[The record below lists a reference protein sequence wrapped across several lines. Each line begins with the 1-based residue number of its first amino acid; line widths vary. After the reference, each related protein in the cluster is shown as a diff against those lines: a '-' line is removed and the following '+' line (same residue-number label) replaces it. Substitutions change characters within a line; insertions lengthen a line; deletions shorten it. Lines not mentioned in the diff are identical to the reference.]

1 MTITPRS
8 LITVALAGFIFTGC
22 GRKPYQLEVRDGR
35 GVEKGS
41 HVFWDMG
48 GAGKFK
54 VVGDVTDVGV
64 SVGKSPVMI
73 KFELR
78 EEFRT
83 TIREN
88 VAGAVLRDPNVA
100 QNAFILL
107 VGGVGEDREP
117 LLRGVT
123 IQEAQTS
130 VQQDFFDWLQTDLPE
145 YMKKLK
151 EDASKA
157 FGQAT
162 EWASQ
167 KAGELKKKAEEIK
180 QDLSAPAPADE

>member
-1 MTITPRS
+1 MTMINQLKTIIAATACCAILS
-8 LITVALAGFIFTGC
+8 GC
-22 GRKPYQLEVRDGR
+22 GRKPYQLAVRDGH

-48 GAGKFK
+48 GTGNFK

-64 SVGKSPVMI
+64 SEDSSPVLI

-78 EEFRT
+78 KEFQS

-88 VAGAVLRDPNVA
+88 VSGTVLRNPKVA
-100 QNAFILL
+100 QNAFVLL
-107 VGGVGEDREP
+107 MGGVGEDREP

-130 VQQDFFDWLQTDLPE
+130 IQQAFFDWLQTDLPE
-145 YMKKLK
+145 YMKKIK
-151 EDASKA
+151 EDAT
-157 FGQAT
+157 QAIDQAS
-162 EWASQ
+162 EWANQ
-167 KAGELKKKAEEIK
+167 KAGEIKEKAEKIK
-180 QDLSAPAPADE
+180 QDLSAPTDE